1 MIQKINFRGLNLIIM
16 ITIDELKNIESYSD
30 KLLGYVYVI
39 NNGNNIKI
47 GCTSNLYQR
56 IKSLSNSNSGGNV
69 ILDIYYSPA
78 NAIYKTIE
86 RLMHEKFHKY
96 NTTGEWYT
104 DIDFITVCN
113 YLDQLCT
120 SESFARCDK
129 ERRLFNQKHKYIFN
143 QKYEY
148 INNLENIANKKY

>member
-56 IKSLSNSNSGGNV
+56 IKSLSNSNSGG
-69 ILDIYYSPA
+69 

-148 INNLENIANKKY
+148 INNSENIANKKY

>member
-96 NTTGEWYT
+96 N
-104 DIDFITVCN
+104 N
-113 YLDQLCT
+113 
-120 SESFARCDK
+120 S
-129 ERRLFNQKHKYIFN
+129 
-143 QKYEY
+143 
-148 INNLENIANKKY
+148 